1 MKKTFKTLIISTIIA
16 SSLTCYSGNAFAVGL
31 NFFKKNDSVNNESV
45 KETPKADKANKLNK
59 SNKAT
64 KSTKAAKPQKAKKPK
79 KEKYDDTEVKA
90 KTDIN
95 QPSVKLLSKM
105 IRRKRLKKSLKLSK
119 NVLKSQKLPKQ
130 KIKHQTCKK

>member
-64 KSTKAAKPQKAKKPK
+64 KSTKAAKPQKP
-79 KEKYDDTEVKA
+79 
-90 KTDIN
+90 
-95 QPSVKLLSKM
+95 
-105 IRRKRLKKSLKLSK
+105 KSLKRRNMTIRK
-119 NVLKSQKLPKQ
+119 LKQKL
-130 KIKHQTCKK
+130 ISTSLL

>member
-64 KSTKAAKPQKAKKPK
+64 KSTKAAKPKKAKKPK

-95 QPSVKLLSKM
+95 QPSVK